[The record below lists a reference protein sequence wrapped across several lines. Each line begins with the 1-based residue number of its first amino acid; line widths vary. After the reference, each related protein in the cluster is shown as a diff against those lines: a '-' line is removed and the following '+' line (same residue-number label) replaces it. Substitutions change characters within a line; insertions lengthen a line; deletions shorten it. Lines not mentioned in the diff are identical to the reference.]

1 MFEMIERT
9 NLTDQ
14 TAMVQKS
21 LEKGEF
27 IASTAKRFA
36 DLGHVRKKW
45 PHFKV
50 MSD

>member
-1 MFEMIERT
+1 MT
-9 NLTDQ
+9 VQ
-14 TAMVQKS
+14 TAMVQES

-27 IASTAKRFA
+27 IPSTAKRLA
-36 DLGHVRKKW
+36 HLGHVRKKW